1 MSATDSIRSHFEE
14 SIAVKQA
21 SLAALVPSIAAA
33 AGLLASTLRKDG
45 KILSCGNGGSAG
57 DAQHFAA
64 ELLNRFEMERPGL
77 AAMALSTDT
86 STLTSIANDY
96 AYEQVF
102 SKQLRALG
110 RSGDVLLAISTS
122 GNSANVLAAAQ
133 AAHERGMRVIALTG
147 RDGGKLAAAL
157 REGDIEIRV
166 PAQRTA
172 RIQEVHLVVIH
183 CLCDAIDQALFAAPA
198 GGRPQAPQPT

>member
-1 MSATDSIRSHFEE
+1 MSAADNIRRHFED

-21 SLAALVPSIAAA
+21 SLAVLVSPIAAA
-33 AGLLASTLRKDG
+33 AGLLAAALRSG
-45 KILSCGNGGSAG
+45 SKILSCGNGGSAG

-77 AAMALSTDT
+77 AALALSTDT

-96 AYEQVF
+96 SYEQVF
-102 SKQLRALG
+102 SKQLSALG

-122 GNSANVLAAAQ
+122 GNSANIVAAVH
-133 AAHERGMRVIALTG
+133 AAHERDMRVIGLSG
-147 RDGGKLAAAL
+147 RDGGKLASAL
-157 REGDIEIRV
+157 RDGDIEIRV
-166 PAQRTA
+166 PAERTA

-183 CLCDAIDQALFAAPA
+183 CLCDAIDQALF
-198 GGRPQAPQPT
+198 GGRD

>member
-1 MSATDSIRSHFEE
+1 MSAADSIRRHFED

-21 SLAALVPSIAAA
+21 SLAVLVTPIAAA
-33 AGLLASTLRKDG
+33 AGLLVETLRNDG

-64 ELLNRFEMERPGL
+64 ELLNRFERERPGL
-77 AAMALSTDT
+77 AALALSTDT

-96 AYEQVF
+96 SYEQVF
-102 SKQLRALG
+102 SKQLSALG

-122 GNSANVLAAAQ
+122 GNSANVVAAVH
-133 AAHERGMRVIALTG
+133 AAHARGMRVIGLTG
-147 RDGGKLAAAL
+147 RDGGKLASAL
-157 REGDIEIRV
+157 RHGDIEIRV
-166 PAQRTA
+166 PAERTA

-183 CLCDAIDQALFAAPA
+183 CLCDAIDQALFAGPESS
-198 GGRPQAPQPT
+198 RS

>member
-21 SLAALVPSIAAA
+21 SLAVLIPSIAAA

-157 REGDIEIRV
+157 HAGDIEIRV

-183 CLCDAIDQALFAAPA
+183 CLCDAIDQALFATPAP
-198 GGRPQAPQPT
+198 